1 MCRREKSREETA
13 QNLQREKERERGIK
27 EDQRTS
33 RAVLSLYFTF
43 RDLVSDDVY
52 RDKWNRARA
61 RGN

>member
-1 MCRREKSREETA
+1 MPTRKIPRRNGAESPER
-13 QNLQREKERERGIK
+13 ERERGIK

-52 RDKWNRARA
+52 RGKWNRARA